1 MGTQGRGVTL
11 ASGRASV
18 RPCAVGRVGVSQV
31 KRSRE
36 VAAAPGGGS
45 EVQVIAKA
53 WEAEAAGWA
62 APDPGLEGPVQ
73 DDSWKGWDGHGFTPF
88 PLFSICKVTQ
98 CKNFLTLCSSPLHR
112 ILGLDANLLHKRLS
126 YPAQL

>member
-31 KRSRE
+31 KGSRE

-62 APDPGLEGPVQ
+62 PLIQAWRAQCRMVPGKAGMDMVLLL
-73 DDSWKGWDGHGFTPF
+73 SPF
-88 PLFSICKVTQ
+88 LVSVK
-98 CKNFLTLCSSPLHR
+98 
-112 ILGLDANLLHKRLS
+112 
-126 YPAQL
+126 